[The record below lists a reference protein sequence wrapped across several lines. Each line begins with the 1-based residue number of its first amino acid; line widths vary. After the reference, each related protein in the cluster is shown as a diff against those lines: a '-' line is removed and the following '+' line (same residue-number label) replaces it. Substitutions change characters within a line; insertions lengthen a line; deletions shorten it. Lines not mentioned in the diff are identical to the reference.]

1 LLALFI
7 ELPTL
12 VSKLLRKIQSI
23 GMARDKNM
31 RFFLEKNMIF
41 GSRFKQLAVISTS
54 SVIMM
59 SAGSWAIAADI
70 EAGKTKAGMCSTC
83 HGPLGISQ
91 LPNAPHLAGQ
101 PAIYTS
107 EQLKQYR
114 DGKRNNAVMAVLAK
128 PLTDK
133 EIEDLSAWFE
143 SIKITVQE
151 K

>member
-1 LLALFI
+1 MLCVDRLKTGAALASAAVLF
-7 ELPTL
+7 
-12 VSKLLRKIQSI
+12 
-23 GMARDKNM
+23 
-31 RFFLEKNMIF
+31 
-41 GSRFKQLAVISTS
+41 
-54 SVIMM
+54 SVIGTAGAQ
-59 SAGSWAIAADI
+59 SADIAA
-70 EAGKTKAGMCSTC
+70 GKAKASMCSTC
-83 HGPLGISQ
+83 HGPLGLSQ

-114 DGKRNNAVMAVLAK
+114 DGRRSNAVMAVLAK

-133 EIEDLSAWFE
+133 DIEDLSAWYE

>member
-1 LLALFI
+1 MYLNR
-7 ELPTL
+7 
-12 VSKLLRKIQSI
+12 LRRS
-23 GMARDKNM
+23 
-31 RFFLEKNMIF
+31 
-41 GSRFKQLAVISTS
+41 AV
-54 SVIMM
+54 V
-59 SAGSWAIAADI
+59 WAIASSLACYGAFASAGDI
-70 EAGKTKAGMCSTC
+70 EAGKAKASMCSTC
-83 HGPLGISQ
+83 HGPLGLSQ

-114 DGKRNNAVMAVLAK
+114 NGKRNNAVMEVLAK

-133 EIEDLSAWFE
+133 EIEDLAAWYE